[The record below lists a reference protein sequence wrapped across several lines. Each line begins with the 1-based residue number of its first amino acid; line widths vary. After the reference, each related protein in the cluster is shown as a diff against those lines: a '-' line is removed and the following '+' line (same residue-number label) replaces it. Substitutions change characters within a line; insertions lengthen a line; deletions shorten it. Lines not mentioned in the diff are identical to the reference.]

1 MRRWAIG
8 FAVLVLLVG
17 AVKIVRPF
25 VATQRDQATEIP
37 SPASLVSTST
47 VPLAPGKPV
56 CFTDAVAERHSE
68 VIRFRVSSPAGPAP
82 AMRVAI
88 TGPGYAAKVDI
99 PAGLQDTQTA
109 QAFIPAPGRDVPV
122 RVCIADEG
130 DLPIAL
136 FSSNDR
142 TRSRSIASIGGTST
156 GQSVWFGFFEPSAR
170 AITERIPD
178 TIERMTVFRPHWV
191 KVWLLWA
198 LAILLLVGTPIV
210 VIWAYVRSLRDDGV
224 DDLSRFAVERRRTW
238 WQRHLD

>member
-8 FAVLVLLVG
+8 FFVLVLLVG
-17 AVKIVRPF
+17 AVKVVRPF

-56 CFTDAVAERHSE
+56 CFDNAVAERHSE
-68 VIRFRVSSPAGPAP
+68 VIRFKISSPAGPAP
-82 AMRVAI
+82 AMRVTI
-88 TGPGYAAKVDI
+88 KGPGYDAKADI

-122 RVCIADEG
+122 RVCISNQG

-142 TRSRSIASIGGTST
+142 TRSRSIAFIGDTST
-156 GQSVWFGFFEPSAR
+156 GESVWFGFFEPSAR
-170 AITERIPD
+170 AITEQIPS

-191 KVWLLWA
+191 KVWLLWIIA
-198 LAILLLVGTPIV
+198 VLFLVATPIAV
-210 VIWAYVRSLRDDGV
+210 VWAYVRSLRADGV
-224 DDLSRFAVERRRTW
+224 DDLTTFNVERRRSW
-238 WQRHLD
+238 WQRYVD